1 MSTESNQ
8 LPTTPGL
15 YWWRRN
21 AEREFAVEEVFE
33 INGKLYV
40 PSLGKRISVTS
51 LGGEWGGRVPTHEE
65 WTHAIRVMKE
75 TSLALC
81 TLDLTNGLNRADLV
95 EMLDAT
101 VASAEGI
108 GT

>member
-8 LPTTPGL
+8 LPKTPGL
-15 YWWRRN
+15 HWWRRN

-33 INGKLYV
+33 INGDLYV
-40 PSLGKRISVTS
+40 PSLAGRRSVAS
-51 LGGEWGGRVPTHEE
+51 LGGEWGGRVPSHAE
-65 WTHAIRVMKE
+65 WTHAIHVMKE

-101 VASAEGI
+101 VANAEGV
-108 GT
+108 